1 MSTTDKGDAVSGDA
15 IPASPSPV
23 SDQAAPAPPEATN
36 ASYRPMIQ
44 MLARLIASDRRA
56 VLLANE
62 AGEVLLANGPAKRL
76 GVERT
81 LRDHMNW
88 TERCTVAKR
97 AGSAP
102 VSITI
107 DDLSLEGELV
117 LLPLGPAAGFY
128 LRLSETDG
136 EALWLRNRAR
146 AATLLRV
153 THDLRTPIQ
162 SLLASAETLVLNK
175 ERNEEGLDRLK
186 RAAELSLDHISNVLA
201 VIRGEKSG
209 AAARPDESFSLAQ
222 ELRQMIEVIRPIA
235 DQRSAALSLSLPP
248 EAETCVTGPV
258 RFVRAL
264 SQNMVDNAVKH
275 GGEAIEVILTTAR
288 LGVDIDDLSDEDRR
302 LQIMLEVRDMGGGLP
317 RAQKDRLRQALGQ
330 AGGATTTLSPAQ
342 ERPSGGMNVLA
353 HALTQLGG
361 HLQILDRGVD
371 GAPVGAGGGAVI
383 GTILR
388 AVFSLPAANLADT
401 TFEQE
406 APQEVDG
413 LLKGASLLVVEDSP
427 ASQAWL
433 SHVLRA
439 AGAEVQVA
447 SSGAGA
453 LALLEHRA
461 DTRFDLVLSD
471 VTLPQMS
478 GVELAQRIVAG
489 IASGAITPAPRIVGL
504 TAHIEDSIRAAC
516 LKAGM
521 QSVLEKPIRP
531 DPLCHAIRDA
541 LDSDF
546 RTPPAATRKRPGRP
560 PRQTPDAVLSD
571 SVVTELVAGLGA
583 DGARQY
589 MSRALAEASAA
600 LVSLKTDG
608 VTDQTD
614 CMLHAATGACGLT
627 GLARLDS
634 SMRALEDAV
643 KAGKTDLSADI
654 AQVADVLTR
663 TTQAIAALG
672 ADSVSG

>member
-1 MSTTDKGDAVSGDA
+1 MSTTDKGEAV
-15 IPASPSPV
+15 PASASPV
-23 SDQAAPAPPEATN
+23 LDQAAPATPEATS

-81 LRDHMNW
+81 LRDRMNW

-102 VSITI
+102 VSITV

-175 ERNEEGLDRLK
+175 EHNQEGLERLK

-201 VIRGEKSG
+201 VIRGEQSG
-209 AAARPDESFSLAQ
+209 AAARPDEAFSIAQ
-222 ELRQMIEVIRPIA
+222 ELRQMTDVIRPLA
-235 DQRSAALSLSLPP
+235 EQRGAALSLSLPP

-288 LGVDIDDLSDEDRR
+288 LGSDIEELSDTDRR
-302 LQIMLEVRDMGGGLP
+302 LQITLEVRDMGGGLP
-317 RAQKDRLRQALGQ
+317 RAQKERLRQALGQ
-330 AGGATTTLSPAQ
+330 AGGATPAPPPAQ
-342 ERPSGGMNVLA
+342 DRPSGGMNVLA

-361 HLQILDRGVD
+361 HLDILDRGVD
-371 GAPVGAGGGAVI
+371 GTPVGTEGGAVV

-388 AVFSLPAANLADT
+388 AVFSLPAAELADT

-406 APQEVDG
+406 APQEIDG

-439 AGAEVQVA
+439 AGAAVQVA
-447 SSGAGA
+447 GSGAAA

-478 GVELAQRIVAG
+478 GVELAQRIAAG

-541 LDSDF
+541 LDPDI
-546 RTPPAATRKRPGRP
+546 RTPPRPRAAATRKGPGRP
-560 PRQTPDAVLSD
+560 PRPAPDAVLSD

-583 DGARQY
+583 DGARRY

-600 LVSLKTDG
+600 IVSLKAHG

-627 GLARLDS
+627 GLAGLDS
-634 SMRALEDAV
+634 SMRLLEDAV
-643 KAGKTDLSADI
+643 KAGKPDLSAEMARVTD
-654 AQVADVLTR
+654 ALTR

-672 ADSVSG
+672 ADPAIG